1 MVYTTSKHTSFL
13 LLLLLFFF
21 IFYFYFFDFIF
32 KLYNIVLVLPNIEM
46 NPPQVYMCSP
56 SWTLLPPSSLWVVPV
71 YQPQASSIGK
81 HTSNEVRLE
90 VCNLLLAY
98 YLSPH
103 KWTPGQMSCN
113 VGQ

>member
-46 NPPQVYMCSP
+46 NTPQVTSF
-56 SWTLLPPSSLWVVPV
+56 LIKVSL
-71 YQPQASSIGK
+71 SIVALQCCV
-81 HTSNEVRLE
+81 SFCYVRA
-90 VCNLLLAY
+90 C
-98 YLSPH
+98 
-103 KWTPGQMSCN
+103 
-113 VGQ
+113 